1 MSILDKIKKSKKMSG
16 KTWAQLAEG
25 LPISGN
31 ALSVAFNRN
40 RVDNGYIEI
49 ICENLDITYNE
60 EYDGLND
67 KAEEALL
74 KYGPQP
80 TSISLLE
87 LKDDIKL
94 DLLELKKSTAK
105 KQHIQGL
112 TNSIAENFE
121 DVTRA
126 LLKMLQHNEKVE
138 EFMDQ
143 IDLESLKKATKQL
156 NQSK

>member
-1 MSILDKIKKSKKMSG
+1 MDLYKEIIKKKKLKG
-16 KTWAQLAEG
+16 FTWAHLAEE
-25 LPISGN
+25 LPINGH
-31 ALSVAFNRN
+31 ALSVAFKRQSLNLFYLEK
-40 RVDNGYIEI
+40 VCDKLKIDKEDHIDN
-49 ICENLDITYNE
+49 
-60 EYDGLND
+60 

-74 KYGPQP
+74 KYEPQP
-80 TSISLLE
+80 TSISLLQ
-87 LKDDIKL
+87 LRDDIKL

>member
-1 MSILDKIKKSKKMSG
+1 MDILNKIRKSKKMNG
-16 KTWAQLAEG
+16 KTWAQLAER

-40 RVDNGYIEI
+40 RVDDGYIEI
-49 ICENLDITYNE
+49 ICENLDINYNE
-60 EYDGLND
+60 EYANLNN
-67 KAEEALL
+67 KAEEALE

-80 TSISLLE
+80 TGISLLDLRDD
-87 LKDDIKL
+87 LKA
-94 DLLELKKSTAK
+94 DLLELKKSNAK

-112 TNSIAENFE
+112 TDSIAENFE

-138 EFMDQ
+138 QFMDQ
-143 IDLESLKKATKQL
+143 IDLKSLKKATKQL
-156 NQSK
+156 NQNK

>member
-1 MSILDKIKKSKKMSG
+1 MSILDKIRKSKKMSG

-25 LPISGN
+25 LPITGN

-40 RVDNGYIEI
+40 RVDDGYIEI
-49 ICENLDITYNE
+49 ICENLDINYNE
-60 EYDGLND
+60 EYDRLNE
-67 KAEEALL
+67 KSEETLL

-80 TSISLLE
+80 TGISLLDLRDD
-87 LKDDIKL
+87 LKA
-94 DLLELKKSTAK
+94 DLLEIKNSTAK

-126 LLKMLQHNEKVE
+126 LLKILQHNEKVE